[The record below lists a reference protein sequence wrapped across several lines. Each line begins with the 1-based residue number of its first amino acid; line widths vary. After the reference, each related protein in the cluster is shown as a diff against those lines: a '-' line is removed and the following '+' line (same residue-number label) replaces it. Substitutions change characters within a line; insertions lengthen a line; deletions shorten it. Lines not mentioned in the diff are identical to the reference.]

1 MNPFVFIILGRYLIY
16 DMDVN
21 FENDYYT
28 IAFYNLENLF
38 DTFNDAYTND
48 DDFLPESE
56 RHWTEK
62 RYRKKIKK
70 LGQVISQI
78 GEKTAKKTPALVGL
92 AEVENR
98 LVIND
103 LIKSPFLKDHDYD
116 LVHYDSP
123 DERGIDVALIYNNK
137 NFKVSHSEVFALD
150 LFDDDGTRD
159 YTRDILLVEGF
170 LNDEKI
176 YVLVNHWPSRGEGV
190 ELTEPA
196 RMIASNKVIEIISR
210 VLSEDA
216 NAKIIVMGDFNDN
229 PKNNSIKNLVKA
241 HDLYNPMSNLPTYTR
256 GSLNHRK
263 EWNLFDQI
271 LFTTNFFEYEQG
283 KHSFSQVNI
292 FDKDFLKQ
300 YKGRY
305 KGSPFRTYVGYKYKG
320 GFSDHFPVYL
330 HLKRT

>member
-1 MNPFVFIILGRYLIY
+1 MNNTFIKPDSG
-16 DMDVN
+16 
-21 FENDYYT
+21 NDYFT

-38 DTFNDAYTND
+38 DTFDDVYTND
-48 DDFLPESE
+48 DDFLPKSA
-56 RHWTEK
+56 RNWTER
-62 RYRKKIKK
+62 RYHKKIRK

-78 GEKTAKKTPALVGL
+78 GSQVANKTPTLVGL

-98 LVIND
+98 LVVED
-103 LIKSPFLKDHDYD
+103 LINLSSLKDDDYG

-123 DERGIDVALIYNNK
+123 DERGIDVALIYNK
-137 NFKVSHSEVFALD
+137 KHFEVIHSEVFALD

-159 YTRDILLVEGF
+159 YTRDILLVEGL
-170 LNDEKI
+170 LNNEKI
-176 YVLVNHWPSRGEGV
+176 YVLVNHWPSRREGV

-196 RMIASNKVIEIISR
+196 RLIASSKAIEIIDTIR
-210 VLSEDA
+210 TKDKH
-216 NAKIIVMGDFNDN
+216 AKIIVMGDFNDN
-229 PKNNSIKNLVKA
+229 PKNKSITDLVELQ
-241 HDLYNPMSNLPTYTR
+241 DLYNPMSNLPTYTR

-271 LFTTNFFEYEQG
+271 LFSTNFFEFGEG
-283 KHSFSQVNI
+283 RHSFSQVNI

-300 YKGRY
+300 YKGKY

-330 HLKRT
+330 HLKKQ